1 MLRNGSLFLLGML
14 VCLAATPLHAA
25 DLTARGLVKA
35 QSRAVLASE
44 LGAVVT
50 QTPKRVGDSFKKGD
64 TLVSFDCRLFKSQKD
79 KVSAEVKA
87 AKARLANAQDLEKM
101 RSIGKLDVTIAKAD
115 YDKTRA
121 ELKIA
126 DLNVSRC
133 KVTAPYNGKVVNL
146 LVNRFESID
155 IRHSLIE
162 IVSASHLE
170 VDIIAPAGWLSRIA
184 TGELKTMRIDE
195 LDTSVQIEILGI
207 SAAIDPVSQTVLI
220 RAKVLD
226 QLPGLLPGMSGAV
239 GL

>member
-1 MLRNGSLFLLGML
+1 MLRNGSLMSFGVL
-14 VCLAATPLHAA
+14 VCLAATPLKAA
-25 DLTARGLVKA
+25 DMSARGLVKA
-35 QSRAVLASE
+35 QARAVLASE

-79 KVSAEVKA
+79 KVSAEAKA
-87 AKARLANAQDLEKM
+87 AKARWANAQDLEKM
-101 RSIGKLDVTIAKAD
+101 RSIGKLEVTIAKAE
-115 YDKTRA
+115 YDKARA
-121 ELKIA
+121 EVKIA
-126 DLNVSRC
+126 DLNVKRC
-133 KVTAPYNGKVVNL
+133 TVAAPYDGTVVNL

-155 IRHSLIE
+155 IRRSLIE

-170 VDIIAPAGWLSRIA
+170 VDIIAPAAWLSKIA
-184 TGELKTMRIDE
+184 KGELKTMHIDE
-195 LDTSVQIEILGI
+195 LDAAAQIEILGI
-207 SAAIDPVSQTVLI
+207 SGAIDPVSQTVLI